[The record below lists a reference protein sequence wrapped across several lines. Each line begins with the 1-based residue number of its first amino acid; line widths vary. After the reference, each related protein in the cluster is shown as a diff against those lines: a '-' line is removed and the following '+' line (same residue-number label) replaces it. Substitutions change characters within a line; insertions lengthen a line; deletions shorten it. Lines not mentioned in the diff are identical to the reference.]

1 VNASAPRRIN
11 RAGESHM
18 DTVKTPW
25 FMSRTVNR
33 RLMMLGIVLNLAGLL
48 ALALMVVMDPNRG
61 LSAGSVPTAD
71 PDLVAETKA
80 TLPVRVSPPPAPVVT
95 TPKPATVKPTPN
107 APTNPAVKA
116 PTKPLGQPSLKPTP
130 KPLEK
135 PASKPLEKPATSPV
149 TPPVAAKPL
158 PTPVTPPAATPKPNS
173 SAQAAAPV
181 QTPVQ
186 KPVQT
191 APTQPKPVQAAP
203 APQPVQTQAVRPN
216 PVAPA
221 GQAVASAPKVPPA
234 TVRPTP
240 PVSSPQPAPPALSV
254 PPQPAPTAPSL
265 PVQSAA
271 PTPPPRTKTDIVHN
285 QGASATGLNLQTSA
299 ATDGWS
305 QTCALIVDARTLEPR
320 LRPSSSPQ
328 ILSLDGE
335 IVWPP
340 ADLQS
345 DLSALENEGIALF
358 ASSTGE
364 ARVLLGS
371 SRRAVT
377 VDAVVSAADPSGASD
392 VGSVYVSPEDANL
405 IRSLNP
411 RCRVVFVR

>member
-1 VNASAPRRIN
+1 MNASARRVN
-11 RAGESHM
+11 RTGESRT

-33 RLMMLGIVLNLAGLL
+33 RLMLLGIVLNLAGLL

-61 LSAGSVPTAD
+61 LSAVSVPNAD

-80 TLPVRVSPPPAPVVT
+80 ALPVRVSPPPAPVVT
-95 TPKPATVKPTPN
+95 TPQATVKPTPT

-116 PTKPLGQPSLKPTP
+116 PTKPLEQPSLTPTTT
-130 KPLEK
+130 PLEK
-135 PASKPLEKPATSPV
+135 PALKPLEKPATSPV
-149 TPPVAAKPL
+149 TPPVAAKPV
-158 PTPVTPPAATPKPNS
+158 PTPVAPPAVIPKPNS
-173 SAQAAAPV
+173 SAQAAAPA
-181 QTPVQ
+181 QTPA
-186 KPVQT
+186 PVQT
-191 APTQPKPVQAAP
+191 TPTQPKPVQAAP
-203 APQPVQTQAVRPN
+203 APQPVPTQPVKPN
-216 PVAPA
+216 PVAPS
-221 GQAVASAPKVPPA
+221 GQAASAPKAPTP

-254 PPQPAPTAPSL
+254 PPQPAPSTPSL

-320 LRPSSSPQ
+320 LRPSSSPT
-328 ILSLDGE
+328 ILGLDGE

-377 VDAVVSAADPSGASD
+377 VEAVVSAADPSGSSD

>member
-1 VNASAPRRIN
+1 VNASAPRRTN
-11 RAGESHM
+11 RTGESRTA
-18 DTVKTPW
+18 TVKTPW
-25 FMSRTVNR
+25 FMSRTINR
-33 RLMMLGIVLNLAGLL
+33 RLTLLGIVVNLAGLL
-48 ALALMVVMDPNRG
+48 ALALMILNPDRG
-61 LSAGSVPTAD
+61 LSAVSVPNAD

-80 TLPVRVSPPPAPVVT
+80 ALPVRVSPPPAPVVT
-95 TPKPATVKPTPN
+95 TPQAPTTKPTPK
-107 APTNPAVKA
+107 APTNPAVNA
-116 PTKPLGQPSLKPTP
+116 PTKPLEQPSPTP
-130 KPLEK
+130 TTKPLEK
-135 PASKPLEKPATSPV
+135 PALKPLEKPLEKPATSPV
-149 TPPVAAKPL
+149 TPPVAAKPA
-158 PTPVTPPAATPKPNS
+158 PTPVAPPAVIPKPNS

-181 QTPVQ
+181 QKPVQ

-203 APQPVQTQAVRPN
+203 APQPVKPN
-216 PVAPA
+216 PVAPS
-221 GQAVASAPKVPPA
+221 GRAVASAPKAPTP
-234 TVRPTP
+234 TVRPPP

-377 VDAVVSAADPSGASD
+377 VEAVVSAADPSGASD